1 MMNEFSMLRF
11 AFFML
16 ALLALPLNAATVNNL
31 YQAQVVLPDTDK
43 QSEQTAR
50 QQGLEQVLVKVSGQ
64 SQVVDN
70 EVIRKALSSSS
81 QYISQFGVGSLN
93 GQQTLDMTFDR
104 VQVHNLLAQANA
116 TVWSDQRPA
125 VLVWLVKE
133 NNREREIV
141 WDQTSNPLQ
150 TEMNTAANQ
159 RGVPVLMPIGDF
171 EDITAVTVPDLWG
184 GFVEPVANASLRYNP
199 EAILIVRAREDGSNV
214 SLSWQLFE
222 QSADRLVASQVAP
235 KEGRASGELAVATR
249 EMVNQIAD
257 QLAAKYAVQ
266 LGGESRGLFTISVA
280 NIQTTEDFFTLERM
294 LTSLSSVASVA
305 VQRLHGD
312 KAMFGVNLL
321 TTEDAFK
328 RELLLDRRMTPL
340 SEDSYTGQALVE
352 SDSNINVVNQE
363 QSISDTDVSRSE
375 QDVTTNTVIVGD
387 GVVSPEKTTAPE
399 DSTLTEGS
407 VTQPRSADVVMPSE
421 VAVENQFYWQP

>member
-294 LTSLSSVASVA
+294 LTSLSSVASVD

-340 SEDSYTGQALVE
+340 SENSYTGQDLVE

-407 VTQPRSADVVMPSE
+407 VTQPRSSDVVMPSE

>member
-64 SQVVDN
+64 SKVVDN
-70 EVIRKALSSSS
+70 EVIRKALTNSS

-104 VQVHNLLAQANA
+104 VQVHNLLTQANA
-116 TVWSDQRPA
+116 TLWSDQRPA

-141 WDQTSNPLQ
+141 WDQSSNPLQ

-159 RGVPVLMPIGDF
+159 RGVPILMPIGDF
-171 EDITAVTVPDLWG
+171 EDITAVSVPDLWG

-235 KEGRASGELAVATR
+235 KEGQVSGELVAATR
-249 EMVNQIAD
+249 DMVNQIAD

-266 LGGESRGLFTISVA
+266 LGGESRGLFSISVA

-294 LTSLSSVASVA
+294 LTSLSSVASVD
-305 VQRLHGD
+305 VQRLHAD
-312 KAMFGVNLL
+312 QALFGVNLL
-321 TTEDAFK
+321 TTEEAFK
-328 RELLLDRRMTPL
+328 RELLLDRRISQV
-340 SEDSYTGQALVE
+340 SEGSYTGQALAGNDMDASGT
-352 SDSNINVVNQE
+352 SDNLDVTR
-363 QSISDTDVSRSE
+363 SDE
-375 QDVTTNTVIVGD
+375 DVTTNTVIVGD
-387 GVVSPEKTTAPE
+387 GTNSPAAATPAQSDIALPTGSEVVPS
-399 DSTLTEGS
+399 S
-407 VTQPRSADVVMPSE
+407 VSAD
-421 VAVENQFYWQP
+421 NQFYWQP

>member
-1 MMNEFSMLRF
+1 MNEFSMLRF

-199 EAILIVRAREDGSNV
+199 EAILIVRAREDSSNV

-294 LTSLSSVASVA
+294 LTSLSSVASVD

-340 SEDSYTGQALVE
+340 SENSYTGQDLVE

-407 VTQPRSADVVMPSE
+407 VTQPRSSDVVMPSE

>member
-294 LTSLSSVASVA
+294 LTSLSSVASVD

-340 SEDSYTGQALVE
+340 SENSYTGQDLVE

-407 VTQPRSADVVMPSE
+407 VTQPRSSDVVTPSE

>member
-199 EAILIVRAREDGSNV
+199 EAILIVRAREEGSNV

-294 LTSLSSVASVA
+294 LTSLSSVASVD

-340 SEDSYTGQALVE
+340 SEDSYIGQALVE

-387 GVVSPEKTTAPE
+387 GVVSPAKTTAPE

-407 VTQPRSADVVMPSE
+407 VTQPRSSDVVTPSE
-421 VAVENQFYWQP
+421 VAVDNQFYWQP

>member
-294 LTSLSSVASVA
+294 LTSLSSVASVD

-340 SEDSYTGQALVE
+340 SENSYTGQALVE

-407 VTQPRSADVVMPSE
+407 VTQPRSSDVVMPSE

>member
-294 LTSLSSVASVA
+294 LTSLSSVASVD

-407 VTQPRSADVVMPSE
+407 VTQPRSSDVVMPSE

>member
-199 EAILIVRAREDGSNV
+199 ESILIVRAREDGSNV

-294 LTSLSSVASVA
+294 LTSLSSVASVD

-387 GVVSPEKTTAPE
+387 GVVSPEKTIAQE

>member
-294 LTSLSSVASVA
+294 LTSLSSVASVD

-340 SEDSYTGQALVE
+340 SENSYTGQDLVE

-387 GVVSPEKTTAPE
+387 GVVSPEKTIAQE